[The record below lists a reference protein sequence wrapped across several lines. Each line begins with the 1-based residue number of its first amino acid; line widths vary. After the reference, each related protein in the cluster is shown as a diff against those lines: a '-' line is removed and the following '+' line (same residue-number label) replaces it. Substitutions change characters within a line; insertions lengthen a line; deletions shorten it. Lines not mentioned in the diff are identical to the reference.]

1 MTTTHTPQ
9 PTTTTT
15 PAGQR
20 VELARYYSDTGAR
33 LLIGQRLDG
42 NVHVFDEPAAGDQ
55 PTSLGESHL
64 ERNSELRALIGDY
77 LAQAKRPTPRCT
89 ADSDEP

>member
-15 PAGQR
+15 TAGQR
-20 VELARYYSDTGAR
+20 VELARYDSDTGAR

-42 NVHVFDEPAAGDQ
+42 IVHVFDEPATGDH
-55 PTSLGESHL
+55 PTFTVETHL
-64 ERNSELRALIGDY
+64 DTNSELQALVADY
-77 LAQAKRPTPRCT
+77 LTKAKRLGYAPMHGWY
-89 ADSDEP
+89 